1 MNDLIPEGPLAGSF
15 SFLTGFTINK
25 NLSLGYSYG
34 FSSSRNK
41 SLNLSTHEIMLKY
54 DILPK
59 VIGLL
64 RSPRFF

>member
-1 MNDLIPEGPLAGSF
+1 MRIFLLVIPMAFHHPK
-15 SFLTGFTINK
+15 NK
-25 NLSLGYSYG
+25 A
-34 FSSSRNK
+34 
-41 SLNLSTHEIMLKY
+41 LNLGTHEIILRL